1 VGNAAVGKKCLFITL
16 VGLNPTTK
24 VSFRCLSAP
33 PNVSQSLS
41 VPQYSGPGAPFIPR
55 RLCERLEKKRR
66 LTETFEEGRNEKK
79 IIENVAPAT
88 VTFPASDSYIRQ
100 IYIANARCV
109 AGAV

>member
-1 VGNAAVGKKCLFITL
+1 MTEHLERSAIEGAEALLPSRALHCRRAS
-16 VGLNPTTK
+16 GL
-24 VSFRCLSAP
+24 R
-33 PNVSQSLS
+33 
-41 VPQYSGPGAPFIPR
+41 
-55 RLCERLEKKRR
+55 KKRR
-66 LTETFEEGRNEKK
+66 LTEPFEEGRNEKK